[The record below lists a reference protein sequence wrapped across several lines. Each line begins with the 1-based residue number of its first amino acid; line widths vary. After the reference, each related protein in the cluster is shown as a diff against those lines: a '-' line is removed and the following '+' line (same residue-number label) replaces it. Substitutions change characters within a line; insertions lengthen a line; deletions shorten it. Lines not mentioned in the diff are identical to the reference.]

1 MNLEILGK
9 VIDSDDFTV
18 GGGSASAIAGA
29 MASGMISMVAK
40 LSLQRPI
47 NLTAGEYENISLEA
61 DKLAKELLEGA
72 NNDTKAYC
80 MIKNA
85 YAMPK
90 NTAEEKQLRTNAI
103 REAGKAA
110 AEVPR
115 DNGYRCKRAN
125 ELALLLIGQS
135 NPSCSSDLYSALY
148 LSNAGVKGCTLNIEA
163 NLPLIKDEKILEEF
177 KNDIEVLVGNK
188 KI

>member
-29 MASGMISMVAK
+29 MAAGMISMVAK
-40 LSLQRPI
+40 LSIPKPVK
-47 NLTAGEYENISLEA
+47 LTNEEYESISAEA

-72 NNDTKAYC
+72 NKDTEAYC
-80 MIKNA
+80 LIKDA

-90 NTAEEKQLRTNAI
+90 NTEDEKQLRTRAI
-103 REAGKAA
+103 RAAGKVA

-125 ELALLLIGQS
+125 ELALLLVGQS

-148 LSNAGVKGCTLNIEA
+148 LSNAGVKGCVLNIEA
-163 NLPLIKDEKILEEF
+163 NLSLIKDERVLEGF
-177 KNDIEVLVGNK
+177 NNDIEVLKGNK
-188 KI
+188 

>member
-29 MASGMISMVAK
+29 MAAGMISMVAK
-40 LSLQRPI
+40 LSMQKPVK
-47 NLTAGEYENISLEA
+47 LTAEEYENISAEA
-61 DKLAKELLEGA
+61 DKLARELLEGA
-72 NNDTKAYC
+72 GKDTEAYC
-80 MIKNA
+80 LIKDA

-90 NTAEEKQLRTNAI
+90 NTDDEKQLRTRAI
-103 REAGKAA
+103 REAGRVA

-115 DNGYRCKRAN
+115 NNGYKCKRSN

-135 NPSCSSDLYSALY
+135 NPSCGSDLYSALY
-148 LSNAGVKGCTLNIEA
+148 LSNAGVKGCILNIEA
-163 NLPLIKDEKILEEF
+163 NLSLIKDEKVLEGF
-177 KNDIEVLVGNK
+177 NNDIEVLKGNK
-188 KI
+188 

>member
-29 MASGMISMVAK
+29 MAAGMISMVSK
-40 LSLQRPI
+40 LSMQKPVR
-47 NLTAGEYENISLEA
+47 LTIEEYEKISLEA
-61 DKLAKELLEGA
+61 DELAKELLEGA

-80 MIKNA
+80 MIKDA

-90 NTAEEKQLRTNAI
+90 NTDKEKQDRTKAI
-103 REAGKAA
+103 REAGKVA

-115 DNGYRCKRAN
+115 DNGFRCKRAN
-125 ELALLLIGQS
+125 ELALNLVGQS
-135 NPSCSSDLYSALY
+135 NPACGSDLYSAIY
-148 LSNAGVKGCTLNIEA
+148 LSNTGVKGCILNIEA
-163 NLPLIKDEKILEEF
+163 NLSLIKDENVLEDF
-177 KNDIEVLVGNK
+177 NNDIEKLKENK
-188 KI
+188 